1 MTPDQFKA
9 IRERRGLQQSELAEL
24 LGFADAN
31 QIYRMETGRRG
42 ISPQT
47 ARLMRVLDC
56 YYPTILVVADDCE
69 RRF

>member
-9 IRERRGLQQSELAEL
+9 IRERFGLKQSELAEL

-31 QIYRMETGRRG
+31 QIHRMETGRRS

-56 YYPTILVVADDCE
+56 YYSTILVVADDCE

>member
-1 MTPDQFKA
+1 MTPAQFKA
-9 IRERRGLQQSELAEL
+9 IRKHNDLKQSELAVL

-31 QIYRMETGRRG
+31 QIHRMETGRRS

-56 YYPTILVVADDCE
+56 YYSSILMVADDCE